1 MKKLL
6 SAIFLLSL
14 LGSQS
19 SWGLDL
25 GEAKSQGLIGE
36 TPSGYLEPVSGMTD
50 AVKALIERINQ
61 QRREH
66 YAKIA
71 AENNTS
77 LAAVESLAGQKAM
90 DNTKPGNY
98 VKTGGQWVK
107 KK

>member
-6 SAIFLLSL
+6 LTLFLLSL
-14 LGSQS
+14 LVSPH
-19 SWGLDL
+19 SWALGL

-50 AVKALIERINQ
+50 AIGDLIGKINT

-66 YAKIA
+66 YKKIA
-71 AENNTS
+71 TQNNTS

-90 DNTKPGNY
+90 DNTKPGHY
-98 VKTGGQWVK
+98 IKVGGKWVK